1 MNGRI
6 NVGSEGKTHK
16 DSKRKSIIE
25 TVMDILVGYVI
36 ATGLNF
42 VILPIYATEISNNDY
57 LGMMQIGVWYMVV
70 AMVRKYAFRRMF
82 ERLRK

>member
-1 MNGRI
+1 
-6 NVGSEGKTHK
+6 
-16 DSKRKSIIE
+16 
-25 TVMDILVGYVI
+25 MDILVGYVI

-57 LGMMQIGVWYMVV
+57 LGMMQIGVWYMIV